1 MEKFKSI
8 IPHTLWGRAIF
19 LLCLVQGFFWL
30 ALAPL
35 LVFARILPRLWAG
48 DFEEEPAGLR
58 LADIFARWAGALI
71 SDFSAALADSMAY
84 AAVWLVVYCAFRMAR
99 NAAFGGREFF
109 WITAATVFFVAA
121 ALVLM
126 YFCWWPFLF
135 AAFSIGA
142 ARYLFLKLP
151 AEEPEPAAA
160 YFGRVFAAA
169 RRAKF
174 FWACI
179 AAYLLLRFGPLFF
192 LGQ

>member
-1 MEKFKSI
+1 MEKFKPI

-19 LLCLVQGFFWL
+19 LLCLVQGVLWL
-30 ALAPL
+30 VFSPL
-35 LVFARILPRLWAG
+35 LVFARILPRFWDDGFNAKLAG
-48 DFEEEPAGLR
+48 FY
-58 LADIFARWAGALI
+58 LADISLQWAGSVL
-71 SDFSAALADSMAY
+71 SDFSTALSDSMAY

-109 WITAATVFFVAA
+109 WITAATVSFLAA
-121 ALVLM
+121 AFISRD
-126 YFCWWPFLF
+126 FCWWPFLF

-151 AEEPEPAAA
+151 AGEPEPAAA

-179 AAYLLLRFGPLFF
+179 AAYLLLRFAPLLF